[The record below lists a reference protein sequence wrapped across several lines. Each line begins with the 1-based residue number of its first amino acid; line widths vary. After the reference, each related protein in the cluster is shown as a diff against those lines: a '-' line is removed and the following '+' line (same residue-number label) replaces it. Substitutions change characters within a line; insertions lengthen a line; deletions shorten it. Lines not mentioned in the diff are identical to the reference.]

1 MDSVCL
7 EGEAG
12 EIEGLNWAGDDDG
25 VEGPRNEASRLMK
38 SGRASSVLLDV
49 CYHHSSQTHL
59 KNNFFQ
65 ESDFLQLQWLV
76 NAKLGHT

>member
-12 EIEGLNWAGDDDG
+12 EFGGLNLAGDDDG

-38 SGRASSVLLDV
+38 KWASSVLVDV
-49 CYHHSSQTHL
+49 CYHS
-59 KNNFFQ
+59 
-65 ESDFLQLQWLV
+65 V
-76 NAKLGHT
+76 

>member
-12 EIEGLNWAGDDDG
+12 EAGGLNLAGDDDG
-25 VEGPRNEASRLMK
+25 VEGPRNDASRLM
-38 SGRASSVLLDV
+38 RAASALFDSDLGAKLISTFFF
-49 CYHHSSQTHL
+49 HH
-59 KNNFFQ
+59 
-65 ESDFLQLQWLV
+65 LQWLV